1 MYEASILPESMA
13 EVRSNR
19 AGAPSAPSAQV
30 RPVETVPGAW
40 AVPWDALADAAAERN
55 VFCERWFV
63 EPSVG
68 HMLPPGDT
76 RLISVWDGGALLGL
90 LPVRV
95 EADYGRT
102 PVRHVQN
109 WVHRQSFLGTP
120 LVRRGRERDFWAE
133 ILGLL
138 DQADWAPGFL
148 HLTGIVED
156 GPVHRGLAAAA
167 AQLGRPCSIVHRSC
181 RAMLESNLGPQ
192 AYREA
197 AVRKKKRKEL
207 GRLWSRLSEQ
217 GDLRYETLERAED
230 VERWSADFLALEA
243 KGWKGNAGT
252 ALAADPRSASFFRE
266 IIANAFAAGRLE
278 TLRLALDG
286 KAIAML
292 VNFHAPPGAFSYKIA
307 FDEAYARYSPGVLIE
322 LENLRVLARPGFGWM
337 DSCAVENHPMIDSI
351 WRERRSIVRV
361 TVPLSGARRRAT
373 FRICRALE
381 QGSALVRR
389 LRSLGNA

>member
-1 MYEASILPESMA
+1 MHLERISVPA
-13 EVRSNR
+13 
-19 AGAPSAPSAQV
+19 APFAQV
-30 RPVETVPGAW
+30 CPIE
-40 AVPWDALADAAAERN
+40 AVPAGWDAHWDTLAEAVAEPN
-55 VFCERWFV
+55 AFAERWFV
-63 EPSVG
+63 EPGVR
-68 HMLPPGDT
+68 HMLPPGET

-95 EADYGRT
+95 EPSYGRT

-109 WVHRQSFLGTP
+109 WVHTHSFLGTP
-120 LVRRGRERDFWAE
+120 LVRRGHERAFWTEVLAV
-133 ILGLL
+133 L
-138 DQADWAPGFL
+138 DGADWAPGFL

-167 AQLGRPCSIVHRSC
+167 AARGRPCSVVHRSA
-181 RAMLESNLGPQ
+181 RALLESDLSPE
-192 AYREA
+192 AYRET

-217 GDLRYETLERAED
+217 GVLGYETLEREED
-230 VERWSADFLALEA
+230 VERWSDDFLALEA
-243 KGWKGNAGT
+243 AGWKGEAGS
-252 ALAADPRSASFFRE
+252 ALAAEPRTASFFRE
-266 IIANAFAAGRLE
+266 AFAGAFRADRLE

-286 KAIAML
+286 RPIAML

-307 FDEAYARYSPGVLIE
+307 FDEAYARFSPGVLIE

-351 WRERRSIVRV
+351 WRERRSVVRL
-361 TVPLSGARRRAT
+361 TVPLSGARRAAT

-381 QGSALVRR
+381 EGSSFVKR
-389 LRSLGNA
+389 LRSARNG